1 MVEFALILP
10 VFLLIVVGMVDLGR
24 AFFQYQQLVNGARE
38 GARVGSYDQSS
49 SSIAT
54 AVISTTAIGLTAA
67 DISITCYSGF
77 TSTAKPC
84 AGVEVGDGVNVAV
97 SQAFD
102 PLTPL
107 IKSIPGIGPTISINA
122 AAMRSVQ

>member
-1 MVEFALILP
+1 MVEFALVLP

-24 AFFQYQQLVNGARE
+24 AFFQYQQLVNGTRE
-38 GARVGSYDQSS
+38 GARVGSYDQTT
-49 SSIAT
+49 SSIES
-54 AVISTTAIGLTAA
+54 AVISTTAIDLTAT

-84 AGVEVGDGVNVAV
+84 ASVEVGDGVNVAV
-97 SQAFD
+97 SRMFE
-102 PLTPL
+102 PITPL
-107 IKSIPGIGPTISINA
+107 VRNIPGIGPTITINA